1 MHWMVGRMHAPR
13 VLIADSDPH
22 LRQLVFTALLAV
34 DVFSDCAT
42 ATGWVIAWP
51 ARVPPQP

>member
-1 MHWMVGRMHAPR
+1 MHWIVGRMHR

-34 DVFSDCAT
+34 DVFSDCAGDVPH
-42 ATGWVIAWP
+42 ATS
-51 ARVPPQP
+51 